1 MRLDLL
7 GAVSRTI
14 MIVPRFE
21 LPDRKADHNG
31 SSQWSSGF
39 ESSPAALVHF
49 EYFCFPLSLPF
60 HKYSIPVN
68 SLTTDAVLLRM

>member
-1 MRLDLL
+1 MRQGFL

-14 MIVPRFE
+14 MIVSGFE
-21 LPDRKADHNG
+21 LPDRNATHAGLSK
-31 SSQWSSGF
+31 WSSGF
-39 ESSPAALVHF
+39 ESSAAALGHF
-49 EYFCFPLSLPF
+49 EQFCFPLSLPF